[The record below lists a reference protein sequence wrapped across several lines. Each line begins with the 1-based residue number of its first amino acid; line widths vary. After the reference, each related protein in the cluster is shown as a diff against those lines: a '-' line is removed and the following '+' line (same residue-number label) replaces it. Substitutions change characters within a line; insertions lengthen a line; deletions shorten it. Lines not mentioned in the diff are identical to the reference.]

1 MKQDQANH
9 AMWAAI
15 EKIAQKTKRRDLV
28 PACQEEFALRIVGR
42 IGRMA
47 VDRRATGSI
56 TVADDGEMAK
66 SIAPDAAHVLALVLA
81 AAPKTR
87 RTALLEEL
95 PEKLRRDG
103 ELPGVEPERMAEAK
117 AMLKSLRRTD
127 TVPKKGNVTVAF
139 GLD

>member
-9 AMWAAI
+9 AMWAAV
-15 EKIAQKTKRRDLV
+15 EKIAQKSKRRDLV
-28 PACQEEFALRIVGR
+28 PACQE
-42 IGRMA
+42 
-47 VDRRATGSI
+47 D
-56 TVADDGEMAK
+56 
-66 SIAPDAAHVLALVLA
+66 VLALVLA